1 MKKVTESIKTV
12 LIALRNFIWGII
24 CMASKKSNFY
34 LTREELIREII
45 ASKKKHRESNIPLSP
60 AECFTPKLT
69 EYLQLMV
76 KNYANKGQW
85 RGYSYIE
92 DMKSDALLTLCQ
104 NAFKYNEEKYD
115 NPFGYYTQIIKYCFI
130 TFLEKEELM
139 RDIKDSLWEAQ
150 GMTPSFARQIK
161 NEMMKDIPDQS
172 NKGMKALKKD
182 VEALNLRIDTL
193 GSVISRVSKLSLP
206 DLDIDFEISEVL
218 EIEPKG
224 YTGDLDAVIELFGEA
239 PEYKVEQGIEI
250 AGNLVN
256 CLSVFD
262 SRTKSNTKRIIPNT
276 DSDTVILALCS
287 IGLTVR
293 RDLLVKQIR
302 QLSGYNITSTRMPT
316 ADKIVGDPVETEA
329 PSEPDYSTTD
339 YPASNR
345 GKRRP
350 KKAT

>member
-1 MKKVTESIKTV
+1 
-12 LIALRNFIWGII
+12 
-24 CMASKKSNFY
+24 MASKKSNFY

-45 ASKKKHRESNIPLSP
+45 LSKKKHRESNIPLSP

-76 KNYANKGQW
+76 TRYANKGQW

-139 RDIKDSLWEAQ
+139 RDIKDSLWESI
-150 GMTPSFARQIK
+150 GMTPSYARQIK

-172 NKGMKALKKD
+172 NKGIKALKKD
-182 VEALNLRIDTL
+182 VEGLNLKIDTL
-193 GSVISRVSKLSLP
+193 GSIISRISKSTIP

-218 EIEPKG
+218 EIDPKP
-224 YTGDLDAVIELFGEA
+224 YTGDLDAVIELFGET
-239 PEYKVEQGIEI
+239 PDYKVEERIEI
-250 AGNLVN
+250 AGQFVN

-262 SRTKSNTKRIIPNT
+262 ARTRSNTKRIIPNT
-276 DSDTVILALCS
+276 DTDTVVLALCS
-287 IGLTVR
+287 VGLTVR
-293 RDLLVKQIR
+293 RDLLVKRIR
-302 QLSGYNITSTRMPT
+302 ELSGYNITSTRMPT
-316 ADKIVGDPVETEA
+316 ADKMVGDPTVDA
-329 PSEPDYSTTD
+329 DPASEPDYSTSE

-345 GKRRP
+345 GKRRVVA
-350 KKAT
+350 KKPT